1 MKVNIG
7 IWDRLSKVVI
17 FLLFLTGLMGVFFW
31 YLPLIKHNQ
40 KFREKIMELDQLI
53 VHQEK
58 TNRSL
63 RATIFAVQNDPLT
76 IERMARERLGYSR
89 PGEIVIKFENP
100 EKESPSSPR

>member
-7 IWDRLSKVVI
+7 IWDKLSKVVI

-31 YLPLIKHNQ
+31 YLPLIKQNQ
-40 KFREKIMELDQLI
+40 KFREKIMEMDQLI
-53 VHQEK
+53 VHQEM

-63 RATIFAVQNDPLT
+63 RASIFAVQNDPLT

-89 PGEIVIKFENP
+89 PGEIVIKFENDR
-100 EKESPSSPR
+100 KAPRADQP